1 MNTVNMVKK
10 EVENRMSE
18 MDKKQ
23 AVAEKLI
30 KKATG
35 RTEDSHITYI
45 ENEIGIDETE
55 ILYNS
60 TKTNKEFK
68 WDCGAPKSV
77 AGIKWT
83 EDYLKAIGE
92 NIEDKEK
99 IKTKDRFRFGNTPYN
114 SLGRIK
120 IPVYL
125 KDKEG
130 KIKEKEVTV
139 YMIEKNI
146 ELLVG
151 NSTKDLWKVVTADY
165 ENTYYLDKELDR
177 PFRGRRTKGGHIA
190 VALWIRR

>member
-1 MNTVNMVKK
+1 
-10 EVENRMSE
+10 MSE

-35 RTEDSHITYI
+35 RMEDSHITYI

-83 EDYLKAIGE
+83 EDYLKEIGE
-92 NIEDKEK
+92 KLEDKEK
-99 IKTKDRFRFGNTPYN
+99 
-114 SLGRIK
+114 K
-120 IPVYL
+120 ITLSRV
-125 KDKEG
+125 K
-130 KIKEKEVTV
+130 
-139 YMIEKNI
+139 
-146 ELLVG
+146 
-151 NSTKDLWKVVTADY
+151 S
-165 ENTYYLDKELDR
+165 
-177 PFRGRRTKGGHIA
+177 
-190 VALWIRR
+190 